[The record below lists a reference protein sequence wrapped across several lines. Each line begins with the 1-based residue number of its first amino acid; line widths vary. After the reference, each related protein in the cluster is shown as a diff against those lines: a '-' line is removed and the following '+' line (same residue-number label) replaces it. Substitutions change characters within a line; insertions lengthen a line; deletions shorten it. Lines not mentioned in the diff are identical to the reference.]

1 MAGQGVYETL
11 YTAYSGTLSS
21 VTNTYVGQWT
31 PVATAALGAS
41 GVLYFILLGFLVIRG
56 AVQRP
61 LAELAVSAMKF
72 ALAMA
77 AWAADQS
84 AGNKSEEPDSF
95 DVEPPILK
103 QDLSDEPL
111 PNGDMARLE
120 KQLARAK
127 QNAAGAERLY
137 KIGVLAKAE
146 VEQRLLKVVRCE
158 SDLANARVARAKE
171 ELAEKES
178 QLATGEITRDELE
191 SIKTALAQLT
201 EAAQV
206 AMAKRERAEL
216 EAAEANLRRQQKLL
230 KLGIAGKDDVDRA
243 QEKLDAAL
251 AGPAL

>member
-1 MAGQGVYETL
+1 MARIFALPVTL
-11 YTAYSGTLSS
+11 
-21 VTNTYVGQWT
+21 
-31 PVATAALGAS
+31 
-41 GVLYFILLGFLVIRG
+41 
-56 AVQRP
+56 
-61 LAELAVSAMKF
+61 F

-103 QDLSDEPL
+103 QNLSDEPL

-120 KQLARAK
+120 KQLERAR

-137 KIGVLAKAE
+137 KIGVLARAE
-146 VEQRLLKVVRCE
+146 VEQRFLKVVRCE
-158 SDLANARVARAKE
+158 SDLANGRVARAKE

-191 SIKTALAQLT
+191 SMKTALAQLT
-201 EAAQV
+201 EAAQ
-206 AMAKRERAEL
+206 AAAAKRERAEL

-230 KLGIAGKDDVDRA
+230 KLGIGQKSDVTHA
-243 QEKLDAAL
+243 EEKLAELKAQNNR
-251 AGPAL
+251 

>member
-1 MAGQGVYETL
+1 MARIFALPVTL
-11 YTAYSGTLSS
+11 L
-21 VTNTYVGQWT
+21 
-31 PVATAALGAS
+31 
-41 GVLYFILLGFLVIRG
+41 
-56 AVQRP
+56 
-61 LAELAVSAMKF
+61 

-77 AWAADQS
+77 VCAAEQS

-103 QDLSDEPL
+103 QNLSDEPL
-111 PNGDMARLE
+111 PDGDMARLE
-120 KQLARAK
+120 KQLQRAK

-137 KIGVLAKAE
+137 KIGVLAKME
-146 VEQRLLKVVRCE
+146 VEQRLLKVIRCE

-178 QLATGEITRDELE
+178 QLATGEITKDELE

-206 AMAKRERAEL
+206 ATAKRERAEL

-243 QEKLDAAL
+243 QEKLAELKA
-251 AGPAL
+251 PKN

>member
-1 MAGQGVYETL
+1 MARIFALPVTL
-11 YTAYSGTLSS
+11 L
-21 VTNTYVGQWT
+21 
-31 PVATAALGAS
+31 
-41 GVLYFILLGFLVIRG
+41 
-56 AVQRP
+56 
-61 LAELAVSAMKF
+61 

-77 AWAADQS
+77 VCAADQS
-84 AGNKSEEPDSF
+84 GANKTEEPDSF

-103 QDLSDEPL
+103 QNLSDEPL
-111 PNGDMARLE
+111 PDGDMARLE
-120 KQLARAK
+120 KQLQRAK

-137 KIGVLAKAE
+137 KIGVLAKME

-178 QLATGEITRDELE
+178 QLATGEITTDELE

-243 QEKLDAAL
+243 QEKLAELKA
-251 AGPAL
+251 PKN

>member
-1 MAGQGVYETL
+1 MARIFALPVTL
-11 YTAYSGTLSS
+11 
-21 VTNTYVGQWT
+21 
-31 PVATAALGAS
+31 
-41 GVLYFILLGFLVIRG
+41 
-56 AVQRP
+56 
-61 LAELAVSAMKF
+61 F

-84 AGNKSEEPDSF
+84 AANKSEEPESF

-103 QDLSDEPL
+103 QNLSDEPL

-120 KQLARAK
+120 KQLQRAK
-127 QNAAGAERLY
+127 QNAAGTERLY
-137 KIGVLAKAE
+137 KIGVLAKME
-146 VEQRLLKVVRCE
+146 VEQRLLKVIRCE

-171 ELAEKES
+171 ELAERDS

-206 AMAKRERAEL
+206 ATAKRERAEL

-243 QEKLDAAL
+243 QEKLAELKA
-251 AGPAL
+251 PKN

>member
-1 MAGQGVYETL
+1 MARIFALPVTL
-11 YTAYSGTLSS
+11 L
-21 VTNTYVGQWT
+21 
-31 PVATAALGAS
+31 
-41 GVLYFILLGFLVIRG
+41 
-56 AVQRP
+56 
-61 LAELAVSAMKF
+61 

-77 AWAADQS
+77 VWAADQS

-103 QDLSDEPL
+103 QNLSDEPL
-111 PNGDMARLE
+111 PDGDMARLE
-120 KQLARAK
+120 KQLQRAK

-137 KIGVLAKAE
+137 KIGVLAKME
-146 VEQRLLKVVRCE
+146 VEQRLLKVIRCE
-158 SDLANARVARAKE
+158 SDLANARVARTKE

-178 QLATGEITRDELE
+178 QLATGEITKDELE

-206 AMAKRERAEL
+206 ATAKRERAEL

-243 QEKLDAAL
+243 QEKLAELKA
-251 AGPAL
+251 PKN

>member
-1 MAGQGVYETL
+1 MARIFAL
-11 YTAYSGTLSS
+11 
-21 VTNTYVGQWT
+21 
-31 PVATAALGAS
+31 PVALFT
-41 GVLYFILLGFLVIRG
+41 
-56 AVQRP
+56 
-61 LAELAVSAMKF
+61 
-72 ALAMA
+72 LAMA
-77 AWAADQS
+77 VSAADQS

-103 QDLSDEPL
+103 QNLSDEPL

-120 KQLARAK
+120 KQLERAR

-146 VEQRLLKVVRCE
+146 VEQRSLKVVRSE

-191 SIKTALAQLT
+191 SMKTALAQLT
-201 EAAQV
+201 EAAQ
-206 AMAKRERAEL
+206 AATAKRERAEL

-230 KLGIAGKDDVDRA
+230 KLGIGQKSDVTHA
-243 QEKLDAAL
+243 EEKLAELKAQNNR
-251 AGPAL
+251 

>member
-1 MAGQGVYETL
+1 MTRIFALLV
-11 YTAYSGTLSS
+11 TA
-21 VTNTYVGQWT
+21 
-31 PVATAALGAS
+31 
-41 GVLYFILLGFLVIRG
+41 
-56 AVQRP
+56 
-61 LAELAVSAMKF
+61 F

-84 AGNKSEEPDSF
+84 AENKSEEPDSF

-103 QDLSDEPL
+103 QNLSDEPL
-111 PNGDMARLE
+111 PDGDMARLE
-120 KQLARAK
+120 KQLQRAK
-127 QNAAGAERLY
+127 QNAAGADRLY

-191 SIKTALAQLT
+191 SMKTALAQLT
-201 EAAQV
+201 EAAQ
-206 AMAKRERAEL
+206 AATAKRERAEL

-230 KLGIAGKDDVDRA
+230 KLGIGQKSDVTRA
-243 QEKLDAAL
+243 EEKLAELKAQNNR
-251 AGPAL
+251 